1 MTSSAGA
8 PTRPITRRALLLGLA
23 AAVAAADS
31 RAEGRPEIRALV
43 ADDGTPSRELVEAL
57 RRRLPTLSVASIQT
71 KPIRRPNTL
80 TLAIGPAALQAALR
94 DEGDGPLL
102 SLFTSQATFARLL
115 SNAANTKRVSAIYAE
130 ASPESQLQLVRSI
143 YERRVTVGVMLS
155 DASSSME
162 GRLDREARRVDVEL
176 RLRRVPA
183 GANVVRELNDL
194 VGADVLL
201 ALPDS
206 TVYSASTIPALLD
219 SLFRR
224 GKPMVGFTSSLV
236 GAGALASAVA
246 SPDDVAAQVEQLLA
260 EGDPSKLPEPGY
272 PSFWQVTINEQVAR
286 SLNVVI
292 SESVRSLGVR
302 PPSKAR

>member
-1 MTSSAGA
+1 MTCSAGA
-8 PTRPITRRALLLGLA
+8 PPRPITRRALLLGMA
-23 AAVAAADS
+23 AAATAADS
-31 RAEGRPEIRALV
+31 RADGRLEIRALV
-43 ADDGTPSRELVEAL
+43 ADDGAASRELVDAL
-57 RRRLPTLSVASIQT
+57 RRRLPMLSVASIQAR
-71 KPIRRPNTL
+71 PIRRPYTL

-102 SLFTSQATFARLL
+102 SLFTSQASFARLL
-115 SNAANTKRVSAIYAE
+115 ASAANAKRVSAIYAE

-143 YERRVTVGVMLS
+143 YERRVTVGVLLS
-155 DASSSME
+155 DASSSIE
-162 GRLDREARRVDVEL
+162 GRLDRAARKVDVEL
-176 RLRRVPA
+176 RVRRVAP

-201 ALPDS
+201 ALPDL
-206 TVYSASTIPALLD
+206 TVYSASTIPAILD

-246 SPDDVAAQVEQLLA
+246 SPDDVAAQVEQMVGDADLAKLA
-260 EGDPSKLPEPGY
+260 EPTY
-272 PSFWQVTINEQVAR
+272 PSFWQVTVNEQVAR

-292 SESVRSLGVR
+292 SESVRALGVR